1 MKVVESV
8 TELRTELSSFR
19 SNQKSLALV
28 PTMGALHSGHLSL
41 VDTARSV
48 SDLVAMSIFVNP
60 LQFNNKEDLK
70 KYPAKLENDLA
81 LAKKSGVNLVF
92 TPSPKEIYPTEVT
105 TSVKAGS
112 MSNGLC
118 GAGRPGHFD
127 GVVTV
132 VSILFNLFQP
142 DTAIFGEKDFQQL
155 KVIEQLNQDLHF
167 GIKIVP
173 SPLVREENGLA
184 LSSRNARLTPTQK
197 EEASQL
203 YKALKNAKDLFKS
216 GENNPTKLKETVTT
230 ALKDTTLNLEYFE
243 ALNESTLEN
252 DTSITPKHRLFAAAA
267 IEDIRLIDNLPLT

>member
-1 MKVVESV
+1 
-8 TELRTELSSFR
+8 
-19 SNQKSLALV
+19 
-28 PTMGALHSGHLSL
+28 MGALHSGHLSL

-167 GIKIVP
+167 GLQIVP
-173 SPLVREENGLA
+173 SPLIREENP
-184 LSSRNARLTPTQK
+184 SSIWR
-197 EEASQL
+197 
-203 YKALKNAKDLFKS
+203 
-216 GENNPTKLKETVTT
+216 
-230 ALKDTTLNLEYFE
+230 
-243 ALNESTLEN
+243 
-252 DTSITPKHRLFAAAA
+252 
-267 IEDIRLIDNLPLT
+267 